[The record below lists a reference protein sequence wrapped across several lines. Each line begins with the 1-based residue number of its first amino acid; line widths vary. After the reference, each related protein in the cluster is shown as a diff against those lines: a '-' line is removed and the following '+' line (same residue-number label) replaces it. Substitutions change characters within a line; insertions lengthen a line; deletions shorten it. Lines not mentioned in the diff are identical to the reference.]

1 MEWFRYS
8 TPFVKAWASRLANT
22 ESLIKA
28 MKRVKKRNKAQREAL
43 EKIIQFTI
51 ADLREALD
59 EVGNEDP
66 NFRH

>member
-28 MKRVKKRNKAQREAL
+28 MKRAKKRNKAQREAL
-43 EKIIQFTI
+43 EKIIQSTI